1 LNEDEII
8 GKKNVKNDVEEI
20 SDLDEE
26 LIWDSRRISK

>member
-26 LIWDSRRISK
+26 LMWDSRRISK